1 MLHSKA
7 VDYPKTG
14 EPATMRRDL
23 NPRRYPHFMEKKNSY
38 QSRKALGI
46 IYDKVVTQT
55 VDFKP
60 IWDSPFDER
69 ITKRFKLDNETLK
82 AARRIKTQYD
92 TAVRRILSQHDLGTE
107 FELWTTFALTKAAI
121 GSDYKR
127 QEDLGHEY
135 DTLKHR
141 FRDMCYEVVGAKQSE
156 QLDRFVAAMYIIT
169 EEEVKIALYEH
180 RRGPINEAGEILQ
193 PRRLEAR
200 SMPLISFP
208 WIFHWVLIRIALGGQ
223 YDPKN
228 SLLAAAHKKVNH
240 NEPLVSNGPE
250 LSGSGGQETEARP
263 INLGL
268 DAHTT
273 QLPDGTVIHR
283 GQPLE
288 LFGPDDDEP
297 TDAFSDPGEGK
308 PLPTRSI
315 EGQDKV
321 DTDTDSDVG
330 GKATDVGSSKVET
343 LANETEACEREVQE
357 SAMDRLARL
366 TECGEED

>member
-1 MLHSKA
+1 
-7 VDYPKTG
+7 
-14 EPATMRRDL
+14 
-23 NPRRYPHFMEKKNSY
+23 MEKKNSY
-38 QSRKALGI
+38 HSTKALGR

-82 AARRIKTQYD
+82 AARKIKTQYD
-92 TAVRRILSQHDLGTE
+92 TAVRRILSQHSLGTE
-107 FELWTTFALTKAAI
+107 FELWTTFALSKPAV

-141 FRDMCYEVVGAKQSE
+141 FREMCYEAVGAKQSE
-156 QLDRFVAAMYIIT
+156 PLDRFVAAMYTIT

-180 RRGPINEAGEILQ
+180 NRGPINEAGRILQ

-208 WIFHWVLIRIALGGQ
+208 WLFHWVLIRIALGGQ

-240 NEPLVSNGPE
+240 NEPLVSE
-250 LSGSGGQETEARP
+250 CSGISDGGGDEIQTRP
-263 INLGL
+263 SNLGL
-268 DAHTT
+268 DVHTH
-273 QLPDGTVIHR
+273 LPDGTVIHR
-283 GQPLE
+283 GQPLV
-288 LFGPDDDEP
+288 LFHSEEDEP
-297 TDAFSDPGEGK
+297 TDAFSDTDEGK
-308 PLPTRSI
+308 PPKSTDPSDGL
-315 EGQDKV
+315 DKV
-321 DTDTDSDVG
+321 DVNGHTDTDSVDGESDTAVG
-330 GKATDVGSSKVET
+330 GSRADPVTH
-343 LANETEACEREVQE
+343 ETEACEKDVQE
-357 SAMDRLARL
+357 SAMDRLALL
-366 TECGEED
+366 TECGEDDW